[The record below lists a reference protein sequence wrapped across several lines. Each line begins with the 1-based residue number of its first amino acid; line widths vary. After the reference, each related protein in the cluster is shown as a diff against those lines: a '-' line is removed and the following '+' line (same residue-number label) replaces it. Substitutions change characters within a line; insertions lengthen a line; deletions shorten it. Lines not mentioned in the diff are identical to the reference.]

1 MVVPRRVSAG
11 GEERLSVRLPCEFGT
26 SHKVHG
32 TPGHRHGRAARHRC
46 SPIERALAIPD
57 LRVRAPCRWTH
68 DFEWHRTGLVV
79 SLGELMQALGNQFS
93 AKEVYLFYR
102 ALRIVALKRQT
113 GSKSQGLLG
122 ARQSLTARRG
132 RTKRILQ
139 SA

>member
-1 MVVPRRVSAG
+1 MACQVRDMVG
-11 GEERLSVRLPCEFGT
+11 
-26 SHKVHG
+26 
-32 TPGHRHGRAARHRC
+32 RHGIGAPQLKANWRLHSFRA
-46 SPIERALAIPD
+46 
-57 LRVRAPCRWTH
+57 RAPCQVTP

-79 SLGELMQALGNQFS
+79 SLGGLMQALGDQFS

-102 ALRIVALKRQT
+102 TLRIVALKRQK

-132 RTKRILQ
+132 RTKRISQ